1 MICVIGDSI
10 LDEYIFGKSER
21 ISPEAPVPIIHET
34 YSELRLGGSSNV
46 ANNLYSLKNKIDYIS
61 VIGDDENG
69 LKFKSLMSNVSIS
82 TKGIF
87 IDKNKCTTVKT
98 RIISDNQQIVRVDK
112 ENSMN
117 ISKEI
122 ETKIIKY
129 FNESIKNYSV
139 VIFSDYA
146 KGLLTDKLTK
156 ELLGICNKNKIISI
170 VDPKNISFNKYKG
183 ATIITPNK
191 KEASLA
197 LGVSLDSDEEI
208 NNALR
213 TLNDNFLIKNPIIT
227 LSGNG
232 IAALLDNKIERFSS
246 NIKEVFDVTG
256 AGDTVVAV
264 IAHYLNKKDT
274 IKTSIYKGNLAG
286 GIVVGKRG
294 TSVITLNEIEDNKG
308 TLKKIIF
315 TNGCF
320 DILHR
325 GHLNYLKEARGLGDY
340 LIVGINSDD
349 SVSRLKG
356 SDRPINCL
364 SDRILMLESLKF
376 VDEVVSFS
384 EDDPYELIKKI
395 NPDVLVKG
403 GDYENKSIVGSDL
416 VNEVILINFTE
427 GYSTTNFL
435 KRTI

>member
-10 LDEYIFGKSER
+10 LDEYIFGKSKR
-21 ISPEAPVPIIHET
+21 ISPEAPVPIVHET
-34 YSELRLGGSSNV
+34 CSELRLGGSSNV
-46 ANNLYSLKNKIDYIS
+46 ANNLHSLKNKIDYIS

-69 LKFKSLMSNVSIS
+69 LKFKSLMSDISIS
-82 TKGIF
+82 IKSIF

-98 RIISDNQQIVRVDK
+98 RIISGNQQIVRVDK

-122 ETKIIKY
+122 ENKIIKY
-129 FNESIKNYSV
+129 FNENIKNYSV

-170 VDPKNISFNKYKG
+170 VDPKSSSFNKYKG

-197 LGVSLDSDEEI
+197 LGVSLDSEEEI

-232 IAALLDNKIERFSS
+232 IAALIDNKIVRFSS
-246 NIKEVFDVTG
+246 DIKEVFDVTG

-264 IAHYLNKKDT
+264 IAHYLNKKGN

-294 TSVITLNEIEDNKG
+294 TSVITLNEIEDNKEN
-308 TLKKIIF
+308 LKKIIF

-325 GHLNYLKEARGLGDY
+325 GHLNYLKQARSLGDY

-356 SDRPINCL
+356 SNRPINCL

-376 VDEVVSFS
+376 VDEVVPFS
-384 EDDPYELIKKI
+384 EDDPYELIKRIK
-395 NPDVLVKG
+395 PDVLVKG
-403 GDYENKSIVGSDL
+403 GDYKNKRIVGSDL